1 MMSDFTK
8 NRIFSIKL
16 AFDRET
22 NASVLNIGFI
32 FLISQLAKRVKFL
45 WTHPV
50 RISTTDCKSIFRLTS
65 PACPEKSKSNKIS
78 PSFLR
83 LFLQTLSVMPLS
95 ASWTTNIK
103 KKKVHKFQDYFF
115 HLHFFHFRFWPC
127 YISFTLNKLTN
138 ISVT

>member
-95 ASWTTNIK
+95 AYWTTNIK
-103 KKKVHKFQDYFF
+103 KKKCSQIPRLLLPPSLLSLSFLAL
-115 HLHFFHFRFWPC
+115 LHFIHFE
-127 YISFTLNKLTN
+127 
-138 ISVT
+138 